1 MVSFDPMHILTGVV
15 ATTDPGW
22 IGNVVDDEETEQNI
36 VLHPQV
42 LAQHHP
48 HQLHSQ
54 PQHNPQQVQQ
64 QQQQVQQQQH
74 VQQQAQQQLAA
85 HLHMQQQIQAAANA
99 AAQVAA
105 QAAQASSR
113 TK

>member
-1 MVSFDPMHILTGVV
+1 MWLLISNHVFSTIGVIT
-15 ATTDPGW
+15 TTDPGW

-36 VLHPQV
+36 ILQHPV

-48 HQLHSQ
+48 QQLH
-54 PQHNPQQVQQ
+54 PQAQQQQQVQQ

-74 VQQQAQQQLAA
+74 VQQQAHQQLAA
-85 HLHMQQQIQAAANA
+85 QLQLQQQIQT
-99 AAQVAA
+99 VAA
-105 QAAQASSR
+105 QAAAQAVQAAR